1 VPGKGLVPKNSPC
14 SAYLMFWT
22 QCGFVPMRKL
32 ARKDELRPHK
42 RGDAQFPWADEM
54 ANAAGQWSD

>member
-1 VPGKGLVPKNSPC
+1 
-14 SAYLMFWT
+14 
-22 QCGFVPMRKL
+22 MRKL

-54 ANAAGQWSD
+54 ANAAGQPFQKVGLMNVGLA